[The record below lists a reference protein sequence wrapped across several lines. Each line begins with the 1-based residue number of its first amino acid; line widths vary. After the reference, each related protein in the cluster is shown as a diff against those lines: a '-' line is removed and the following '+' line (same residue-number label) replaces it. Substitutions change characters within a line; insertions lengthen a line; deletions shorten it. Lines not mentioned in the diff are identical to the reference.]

1 MCLKSKMKPKPFQ
14 KQCVIHIALLRF
26 GEGFGDFTSAVAQ
39 EHILQGI
46 TRALQVDAITKEV
59 AHLALKL
66 PAQKVRSMEHVMQ
79 IHAINQLFFEEL
91 PPAKLQRYNRILNL
105 QWAMDVKEQMN

>member
-1 MCLKSKMKPKPFQ
+1 MKPKPFQ

-59 AHLALKL
+59 AQTKCELG
-66 PAQKVRSMEHVMQ
+66 VR
-79 IHAINQLFFEEL
+79 
-91 PPAKLQRYNRILNL
+91 RISWKTNILTSVSISTNHF
-105 QWAMDVKEQMN
+105 